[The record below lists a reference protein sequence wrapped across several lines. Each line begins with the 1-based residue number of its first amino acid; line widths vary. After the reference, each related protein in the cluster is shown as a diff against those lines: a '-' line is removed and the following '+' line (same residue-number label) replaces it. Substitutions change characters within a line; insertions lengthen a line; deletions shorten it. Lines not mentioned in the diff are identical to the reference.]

1 MLFIEKLYELL
12 HYSKH
17 LNSEKN
23 NMGAP
28 QQKTQ
33 PHYAGHRQR
42 LRDRFVNSGANALQ
56 DYELLELLLFM
67 AIPRRDVKPLAKALL
82 SRFGSLPELMSAP
95 HSMLT
100 QVEGVS
106 ENIATAIKTTYAL
119 SERMMKQEFMQKPVL
134 NNWTRLMDYCH
145 MSMAHETKEHFRILF
160 LNKKNELIADEIQG
174 SGTVDHTPAYP
185 REIMKRSLELG
196 ATALILMHNHP
207 SGDPKPSAADIDMT
221 NQIIDAAKPFSI
233 TIHDHVI
240 IARKGYT
247 SFRNEGLI

>member
-1 MLFIEKLYELL
+1 MSSSAK
-12 HYSKH
+12 K
-17 LNSEKN
+17 
-23 NMGAP
+23 
-28 QQKTQ
+28 KTT

-42 LRDRFVNSGANALQ
+42 LRERFVFGGEDAMQ

-67 AIPRRDVKPLAKALL
+67 AIPRRDVKPLAKDLL
-82 SRFGSLPELMSAP
+82 STFGSLPELMSAP
-95 HSMLT
+95 HSALS

-106 ENIATAIKTTYAL
+106 ENTATAIKTVSAL
-119 SERMMKQEFMQKPVL
+119 AARMMKQELMQKPVL

-145 MSMAHETKEHFRILF
+145 MTMAHETKEHFRILF
-160 LNKKNELIADEIQG
+160 LNKKNEMIADEIQG

-185 REIMKRSLELG
+185 REIMKRALELG

-207 SGDPKPSAADIDMT
+207 SGDPKPSQADIDMT
-221 NQIIDAAKPFSI
+221 NQIIAAAKPFDI

-240 IARKGYT
+240 IARNGQT